1 MVQWLTRTASQSIVR
16 LTTASAFCAG
26 ACERTNGGLV
36 PLTIRN
42 IPLSASIVLLGA
54 VLFTASASVSA
65 QPYAVPP
72 TWGGDIWSR
81 PRLTGDWG
89 GLRDELGAKGVVFD
103 VDLLVTPMDVLS
115 GGRSTGGDTW
125 GNADYTLNV
134 DTEKAGLW
142 PGGFLKVIV
151 DTSFGTALDNS
162 GAIVPVNTATLIPAP
177 NDRTTTLLNFTFMQ
191 FLSEKFGLVLGKFDT
206 FALGGEEF
214 YGDYNTQFLN
224 AAFNFPMTLEQVP
237 VSAFGGGIIVLPTEG
252 TTLSLLALGS
262 DGTATNN
269 NVGDAFS
276 NGTMVVGTG
285 QVTIKPLGLVGHQN
299 FGFTWNNQE
308 RFSLEQ
314 DPSNLALIL
323 LQSRFPRLE
332 DPGPT
337 LEQILARFFPG
348 LLVPTVPANRE
359 SSSWSVNYAFDQ
371 YIWQPPGDSKHGIGV
386 FFSAGASDG
395 NPNPIKYAFLAGLG
409 GKGAGP
415 SRPNDTYG
423 FGFARTQFSSAFVP
437 LLRERLDLGLEHEDS
452 FEAYYNLALTGW
464 LSVTADLQIVDPGLK
479 KTLTSTGLGLM
490 NVDTATIAGV
500 RFRVRF

>member
-1 MVQWLTRTASQSIVR
+1 
-16 LTTASAFCAG
+16 
-26 ACERTNGGLV
+26 V
-36 PLTIRN
+36 PLIFRN
-42 IPLSASIVLLGA
+42 IPLAASIVLLAA
-54 VLFTASASVSA
+54 VLSTASAPVRA
-65 QPYAVPP
+65 QPYVAPP
-72 TWGGDIWSR
+72 TWGGDIWTR

-89 GLRDELGAKGVVFD
+89 GLRDELAAKGVVID

-115 GGRSTGGDTW
+115 GGKSTGGDTW

-151 DTSFGTALDNS
+151 DTSFGTSLNNVA
-162 GAIVPVNTATLIPAP
+162 AIVPVNTATLIPAP
-177 NDRTTTLLNFTFMQ
+177 NDRTTTLMNFTFMQ

-206 FALGGEEF
+206 FASGGEEF

-237 VSAFGGGIIVLPTEG
+237 ASAFGGGVIALPTEG

-262 DGTATNN
+262 DGTPTSN
-269 NVGDAFS
+269 NVGDAFE
-276 NGTMVVGTG
+276 NGTILVGSG
-285 QVTIKPLGLVGHQN
+285 QVTIKPFGLVGHQN
-299 FGFTWNNQE
+299 FGFTWTNQE

-323 LQSRFPRLE
+323 LQSRFPRLG
-332 DPGPT
+332 DPGPI

-348 LLVPTVPANRE
+348 LTVPTVPANRE

-371 YIWQPPGDSKHGIGV
+371 YFWQPAGDPKHGVGV

-409 GKGAGP
+409 GKGVAP
-415 SRPNDTYG
+415 SRPNDSFG
-423 FGFARTQFSSAFVP
+423 LGFARTQFSSAFVP
-437 LLRERLDLGLEHEDS
+437 FLRDRLDLGLEHEDS

-464 LSVTADLQIVDPGLK
+464 LSVTADLQVVNSALN
-479 KTLTSTGLGLM
+479 KTLNASGTGLM
-490 NVDTATIAGV
+490 NLDTGTIAGV

>member
-1 MVQWLTRTASQSIVR
+1 
-16 LTTASAFCAG
+16 
-26 ACERTNGGLV
+26 V
-36 PLTIRN
+36 PLIFSN
-42 IPLSASIVLLGA
+42 IPFTASIVFIGA
-54 VLFTASASVSA
+54 VLFIASAPISA

-72 TWGGDIWSR
+72 TWGGDIWTR

-89 GLRDELGAKGVVFD
+89 GVRDDLAAKGIVID

-115 GGRSTGGDTW
+115 GGKSTGGDTW

-151 DTSFGTALDNS
+151 DTSFGTSLDNA

-177 NDRTTTLLNFTFMQ
+177 NDRTTTLMNFTFMQ
-191 FLSEKFGLVLGKFDT
+191 FLSEKFGLMLGKFDT
-206 FALGGEEF
+206 FATGGEEF

-237 VSAFGGGIIVLPTEG
+237 ASAFGGGIIVLPTEG

-262 DGTATNN
+262 DGTPTSN
-269 NVGDAFS
+269 NVGDAFK
-276 NGTMVVGTG
+276 NGAMIVGTG
-285 QVTIKPLGLVGHQN
+285 QVTIKPFGLVGHQN
-299 FGFTWNNQE
+299 FGFTWTNQE

-314 DPSNLALIL
+314 DPSNLALML

-332 DPGPT
+332 DPGPV
-337 LEQILARFFPG
+337 LEQILARFFPA
-348 LLVPTVPANRE
+348 LTVPTVPANRE
-359 SSSWSVNYAFDQ
+359 STSWSVNYAFDQ
-371 YIWQPPGDSKHGIGV
+371 YLWQPAGDSKHGIGV

-409 GKGAGP
+409 GKGMVPG
-415 SRPNDTYG
+415 RPNDTFG
-423 FGFARTQFSSAFVP
+423 AGFARTQFSSAFIP
-437 LLRERLDLGLEHEDS
+437 FLRDRLDLGLDHEDS
-452 FEAYYNLALTGW
+452 FEAYYNFAVTGW
-464 LSVTADLQIVDPGLK
+464 LSLTADLQVVDPALK
-479 KTLTSTGLGLM
+479 KTVNSTGLALM
-490 NVDTATIAGV
+490 NVDTGVIAGA